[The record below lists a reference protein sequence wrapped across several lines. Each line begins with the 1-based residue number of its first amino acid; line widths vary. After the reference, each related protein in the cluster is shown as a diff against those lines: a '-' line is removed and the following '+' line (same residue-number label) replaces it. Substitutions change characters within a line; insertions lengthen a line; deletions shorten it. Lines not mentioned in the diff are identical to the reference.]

1 MKDWPQRLRQSTSAD
16 RAVSPVVGIVLLVAV
31 TVVVAASVGYVAVG
45 TTDRIADE
53 PSRMST
59 VDLVGAQVDDESV
72 ESFEGSLD
80 SGLCQRYHLVI
91 ELVHEQGEPLDSEDL
106 AYSIEL
112 VGETGTTLTGTFNTS
127 VAEPGASTTAGD
139 SIFIA
144 IDSDSSGSSPPEC
157 GSDYTESKSAVLLG
171 GDLAWDPDKAGQVGD
186 LYNTHN
192 TYLDPTSTDN
202 LAAVTVRI
210 EHVPTGTIVVEDR
223 TTRIVD
229 TS

>member
-1 MKDWPQRLRQSTSAD
+1 MKNQPRRSHQSTSVD

-53 PSRMST
+53 PSRLST
-59 VDLVGAQVDDESV
+59 VDLVGAQIDDESV

-80 SGLCQRYHLVI
+80 SRLCQRYHLVI
-91 ELVHEQGEPLDSEDL
+91 ELVHEQGDPLDSEDL
-106 AYSIEL
+106 AYTIEL
-112 VGETGTTLTGTFNTS
+112 VGEEGTTLTGTFNTS
-127 VAEPGASTTAGD
+127 VAEPGATATAGD

-144 IDSDSSGSSPPEC
+144 IDSDTSHSDDC

-171 GDLAWDPDKAGQVGD
+171 GDLAWDPNKAGQVGD
-186 LYNTHN
+186 LYDTHN
-192 TYLDPTSTDN
+192 TYLDDSNADDT

-223 TTRIVD
+223 TTQIVD